1 MIASGIGELLHTEK
15 SRLDPVNIGVTK
27 VKVVIKLD
35 SHLPSTVVVRD
46 VQGNMSRVAVEYP
59 RPPPKCLNCG
69 RYGHLLS
76 RCPKPLMKKLP
87 FKKDTPS
94 GSKEV
99 SHPSVIL
106 PSSVMHGGSLGHGML
121 TSVVPAIIFE
131 ASSSKA
137 TRRRSRSKRRA
148 RSTPPRI
155 GTNVEN
161 GKVMCVDG
169 SHIDDEQAASGWRW
183 VMKPVKSQKGPLPAN
198 PGIKKVVCSTISIP
212 SNSELISAKS
222 SQEPTVLDTED
233 GDRPK
238 VPSVPAVFPIPPG
251 WEDLTKKSRKK
262 LQKIWHNQMRS
273 QAQAFA
279 RGDSSSKAANH

>member
-1 MIASGIGELLHTEK
+1 ISVIASGIGEPLHTEK

-46 VQGNMSRVAVEYP
+46 VQGNTSRVAVEYP

-87 FKKDTPS
+87 FKNDTPS

-106 PSSVMHGGSLGHGML
+106 PSSVMPGGSLGHGML
-121 TSVVPAIIFE
+121 SSVVPTIISE

-137 TRRRSRSKRRA
+137 KRRRSRSKRRA

-155 GTNVEN
+155 GTNV
-161 GKVMCVDG
+161 DG
-169 SHIDDEQAASGWRW
+169 RHIEDEQAASGLRW
-183 VMKPVKSQKGPLPAN
+183 VMKPVKSQKGPLPAD
-198 PGIKKVVCSTISIP
+198 PGIKKVVCSAISIP
-212 SNSELISAKS
+212 SNSELISTKS

-251 WEDLTKKSRKK
+251 WEDLTKKARKK